1 MTWIAQ
7 GNHKAFQEVYRRYA
21 AHVFGYSL
29 RLLKNRGTSEEVSQE
44 VWIRVVRMASSYR
57 SDGALKSWLYTVTRR
72 TAFNYLRD
80 HDHSAEIQNE
90 DGVAQAG
97 ATTPGEFEERI
108 LARSE
113 VARVRAALDELPD
126 SQRLAL
132 VLWLTEDLSYDQIA
146 AQMNVSESSVKSLL
160 FRARAAMEKKIRGG
174 R

>member
-7 GNHKAFQEVYRRYA
+7 GNHKAFQEIYRRYA

-57 SDGALKSWLYTVTRR
+57 SDGSLKSWLYTVTRR

-80 HDHSAEIQNE
+80 HDSSAEVKSEELIDPASESSIN
-90 DGVAQAG
+90 
-97 ATTPGEFEERI
+97 EFEEQV
-108 LARSE
+108 LARAE
-113 VARVRAALDELPD
+113 LADVRRAVDELPD

-132 VLWLTEDLSYDQIA
+132 TLWLTEDLSYDQIA
-146 AQMNVSESSVKSLL
+146 AQMGVSEASVKSLL
-160 FRARAAMEKKIRGG
+160 FRARTALEKKIRSAG
-174 R
+174 